1 MIQMLRMKR
10 FWQMRFSLI
19 SAVIVGYL
27 MDKAWEIVIQ
37 ACDNLIKS
45 NLYYDMKIVFA
56 VLNDEILVFRADTL
70 KKRC

>member
-1 MIQMLRMKR
+1 M
-10 FWQMRFSLI
+10 

-56 VLNDEILVFRADTL
+56 VLNDEILVFKEDTL

>member
-10 FWQMRFSLI
+10 LWQMRFSLM

>member
-10 FWQMRFSLI
+10 LWQMRFSLM

-37 ACDNLIKS
+37 AYDNLIKS

-56 VLNDEILVFRADTL
+56 VLNDEILVFKEDTL

>member
-10 FWQMRFSLI
+10 LWQMRFSLM

-56 VLNDEILVFRADTL
+56 VLNDEILVFKEDTL